1 MDLDAVDAAKE
12 MEELMSGVCY
22 SMQPTQI
29 AVALR
34 NKGTI
39 RDFDERP
46 SDLLADRP

>member
-1 MDLDAVDAAKE
+1 
-12 MEELMSGVCY
+12 
-22 SMQPTQI
+22 MQPAQI

-46 SDLLADRP
+46 SDLLADGP